1 MSVTRRG
8 LRLPSHLADLF
19 APGSVKAGV
28 LSGATYPAEMLT
40 NAATGE
46 KMPDP
51 RAGMPVAL
59 IAAAL
64 EYGEGQNHARPFMHT
79 TIAREGDT
87 WAQSLTLLIKQGAG
101 AQKALFTVG
110 QTMAEDIQ
118 TTVLD
123 WPADNAP
130 SWVDFKG
137 FNHGLILTG
146 QLSRSI
152 NSEVTMG
159 GGG

>member
-1 MSVTRRG
+1 MSVSRRG
-8 LRLPSHLADLF
+8 LRLPSHMADLF
-19 APGSVKAGV
+19 QPGSVRAGV
-28 LSGATYPAEMLT
+28 LSGATYPADILT

-64 EYGEGQNHARPFMHT
+64 EYGEGQNHARPFMAT
-79 TIAREGDT
+79 TFGKQSAT
-87 WAQSLTLLIKQGAG
+87 WSQSFVTLLKHGTGAK
-101 AQKALFTVG
+101 KALATVG
-110 QTMAEDIQ
+110 QTMQEDIQ
-118 TTVLD
+118 ATVLD

-137 FNHGLILTG
+137 FNHGLVLTG
-146 QLSRSI
+146 HLSRSI
-152 NSEVTMG
+152 NSEVTAG
-159 GGG
+159 AD